1 MDTMVLKMLELS
13 RLEAGKVRLAADQFS
28 LVRLTRS
35 IFDTLTSMA
44 QKRRIQIHYVL
55 AEDFDI
61 TADEGRISQVI
72 TNFATNA
79 IKYTPEGGN
88 VWISVCRHSGRTI
101 FKLENECDPLPPE
114 VLESVWNSF
123 YRADASRTTPGT
135 GLGLTIAK
143 AIIELHG
150 GTVHAS
156 GTSNGVEFRFE
167 LP

>member
-1 MDTMVLKMLELS
+1 MLELS

-114 VLESVWNSF
+114 ALESVWNSF
-123 YRADASRTTPGT
+123 YRVDSSRTTPGT